1 MKIDCEVNY
10 ALCIYHPLIRDED
23 SSVTTTLNTCDVD
36 VVCVQLHLQNK
47 SLM

>member
-10 ALCIYHPLIRDED
+10 ALCICHPLIRDED

-36 VVCVQLHLQNK
+36 VVCVQLHLQVT
-47 SLM
+47 SL